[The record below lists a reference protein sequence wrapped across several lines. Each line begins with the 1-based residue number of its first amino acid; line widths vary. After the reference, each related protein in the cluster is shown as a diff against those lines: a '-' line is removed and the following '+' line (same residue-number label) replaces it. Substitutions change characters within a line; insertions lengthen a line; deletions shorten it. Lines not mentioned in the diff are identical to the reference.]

1 MVLLIEHDHPWVR
14 PSCFSFS
21 VRASPTFLLL
31 LSNKSLGSVEHQF
44 ICLLPLSL
52 LSRRTV
58 IMPSTELH
66 QYPPPRSSN
75 PRYHQ
80 WGPTNSADSEDT
92 SIANNTTNGSS
103 RLSGQ
108 SNNNSY
114 APRVGTNRRKS
125 SSMGRIDENTSAT
138 MGASC
143 YTFATNVSLAP
154 STNLHHLHGG
164 SDVGAGCTADLR
176 NLWRNAV
183 MAFPQK
189 EERSRTGRG
198 GITGPVAARSGLQER
213 QSILDYVT
221 GCGQGPQLSAA
232 KSTRKAAGIDSD
244 DAFLTAPRNNTN
256 NRGGVGD
263 SNASKSRGKAGIVHS
278 SQGMEID
285 IFGHARATEGTGMTP
300 NRGPRKNRKITMR
313 ELAAGAGFG
322 ATSAIA
328 GDSQTTPSPR
338 DVRELW
344 NVKSSAI
351 GKDSGEG
358 GSVEV
363 DDLHD
368 EQTYEQRTLT
378 TNHTVSTGGAKAPSI
393 MHRTRTINVS
403 VPSIERK
410 KKNIPRSAKYRLA
423 ETDFDTSRPVDVD
436 DVSIDS
442 FLNVE
447 MLEANPASELVDAR
461 GAYRHTQSIGRI
473 STKDALGK
481 YKHYESIKIGSSS
494 AAVMAG
500 DSAGGALADD
510 LSDILDTSAEEANA
524 AEKRRLY
531 HHQRVRTLGQEHQRQ
546 RQLQLERQAPAAG
559 TAANL
564 ARSSTA
570 PLPKANRPSLARVT
584 SGDEYDDHTAM
595 EEMRAV
601 ADVYRR
607 GNYARAKL
615 PLPTEE
621 LKKKNKG
628 DDQATLP
635 LQDIEL
641 TRQSV
646 MELRRTVSELT
657 MRSSY
662 GEMIEGIDPNRRMAY
677 YAVGR
682 EASSSKKRPGGNRRC
697 YFTGRPIMGRNP
709 FYAGTVQQGLRTLV
723 VFCLPSAIGLPNS
736 ATVDVIKKEMEA
748 AALRHVESLHKRENS
763 GLTSF
768 ITEETNPDPNEA
780 IPPEILLEA
789 LPDPNDAIMKAISD
803 AYSQQ
808 YSTLPAQ
815 VQDPACWHLYEKFC
829 HFSGLPIASG
839 EVHYRVRPDVLVKG
853 KLAKKLES
861 KFGKSDTAK
870 LSPSD
875 DIVLSHEVMLACNGE
890 ESSEIVRLPNTRCF
904 RYLKKHYSHQCSK
917 CDDSVFHRSSW
928 EMVKPE
934 V

>member
-1 MVLLIEHDHPWVR
+1 M
-14 PSCFSFS
+14 
-21 VRASPTFLLL
+21 A
-31 LSNKSLGSVEHQF
+31 
-44 ICLLPLSL
+44 
-52 LSRRTV
+52 
-58 IMPSTELH
+58 STEFH

-75 PRYHQ
+75 PRQHQ
-80 WGPTNSADSEDT
+80 WGATTNSFDSEDT

-108 SNNNSY
+108 SNNNNNNNNNNGNAYNY
-114 APRVGTNRRKS
+114 ATRTGGSTYRRKS
-125 SSMGRIDENTSAT
+125 SPMGRIDENASAT
-138 MGASC
+138 MGAASC
-143 YTFATNVSLAP
+143 YTFATNMSLAP
-154 STNLHHLHGG
+154 STNSHHLHGG

-183 MAFPQK
+183 MAFPQQ
-189 EERSRTGRG
+189 EGRGRTGRG
-198 GITGPVAARSGLQER
+198 GITGRQGAGRSGLQEG

-221 GCGQGPQLSAA
+221 GCGQDPQLSTA
-232 KSTRKAAGIDSD
+232 KHANKAAAGTDPD
-244 DAFLTAPRNNTN
+244 DTFLTPPRNNTSSS
-256 NRGGVGD
+256 RGGD
-263 SNASKSRGKAGIVHS
+263 SNASNTRGKPIIEPI

-285 IFGHARATEGTGMTP
+285 QFGNARATSGTGMTP
-300 NRGPRKNRKITMR
+300 SRAPNNNRKKITMR
-313 ELAAGAGFG
+313 DLAAGAGFG
-322 ATSAIA
+322 ATSASV

-344 NVKSSAI
+344 NVKSSAS
-351 GKDSGEG
+351 GKGSGEG
-358 GSVEV
+358 DGFEV

-378 TNHTVSTGGAKAPSI
+378 TSHTVSTGGAKAPSI
-393 MHRTRTINVS
+393 VHRARSINVT
-403 VPSIERK
+403 VPSIQRK
-410 KKNIPRSAKYRLA
+410 KKRSPRSAKYRLA
-423 ETDFDTSRPVDVD
+423 ETEFDTSRPVDVD

-447 MLEANPASELVDAR
+447 MLEANPASELVDAS
-461 GAYRHTQSIGRI
+461 GAYRHTQSIGGI
-473 STKDALGK
+473 STKTKDALGK
-481 YKHYESIKIGSSS
+481 YKHYESIKIGSGS

-500 DSAGGALADD
+500 ASAGGALADD

-546 RQLQLERQAPAAG
+546 RQLQLER
-559 TAANL
+559 
-564 ARSSTA
+564 SSTA

-584 SGDEYDDHTAM
+584 SGDEYDDDTAM

-601 ADVYRR
+601 ANVYRR
-607 GNYARAKL
+607 GNYERAEL

-621 LKKKNKG
+621 IKKKNKS
-628 DDQATLP
+628 DNEAALP
-635 LQDIEL
+635 VRDIEL

-646 MELRRTVSELT
+646 LELRRTVSELT

-662 GEMIEGIDPNRRMAY
+662 GEMVEGIDPNRRMAY

-682 EASSSKKRPGGNRRC
+682 EGSSSKKRPGGNRRC
-697 YFTGRPIMGRNP
+697 YFTGRPIVDRNP

-736 ATVDVIKKEMEA
+736 ARVNAVKKEMEV
-748 AALRHVESLHKRENS
+748 AALHHVESLHKRENS

-789 LPDPNDAIMKAISD
+789 LPEPDETIMKAISD

-853 KLAKKLES
+853 KLAKKFES
-861 KFGKSDTAK
+861 KFGNSDKAH
-870 LSPSD
+870 LSPYD

-904 RYLKKHYSHQCSK
+904 RYLKKHYAQQCSK
-917 CDDSVFHRSSW
+917 CDDNVFHRSSW

>member
-1 MVLLIEHDHPWVR
+1 
-14 PSCFSFS
+14 
-21 VRASPTFLLL
+21 
-31 LSNKSLGSVEHQF
+31 
-44 ICLLPLSL
+44 
-52 LSRRTV
+52 
-58 IMPSTELH
+58 
-66 QYPPPRSSN
+66 
-75 PRYHQ
+75 
-80 WGPTNSADSEDT
+80 
-92 SIANNTTNGSS
+92 
-103 RLSGQ
+103 
-108 SNNNSY
+108 
-114 APRVGTNRRKS
+114 
-125 SSMGRIDENTSAT
+125 
-138 MGASC
+138 
-143 YTFATNVSLAP
+143 
-154 STNLHHLHGG
+154 
-164 SDVGAGCTADLR
+164 
-176 NLWRNAV
+176 
-183 MAFPQK
+183 MAFPQQ
-189 EERSRTGRG
+189 EGRGRTGRG
-198 GITGPVAARSGLQER
+198 GLAGPGAARSGPQER
-213 QSILDYVT
+213 QSIFDYVT
-221 GCGQGPQLSAA
+221 RCGQEPQSSAA
-232 KSTRKAAGIDSD
+232 KSANEAGTNSD
-244 DAFLTAPRNNTN
+244 DTFLTPPRNNTY
-256 NRGGVGD
+256 NRGGGGD
-263 SNASKSRGKAGIVHS
+263 SNASKSRGKAGIEPS

-285 IFGHARATEGTGMTP
+285 IFGHARATAGTGMTP
-300 NRGPRKNRKITMR
+300 NRAPRNDRKITMR
-313 ELAAGAGFG
+313 ELASGAGFG
-322 ATSAIA
+322 ATSASA
-328 GDSQTTPSPR
+328 KDSQTNPSPR

-344 NVKSSAI
+344 SAKSSAN

-358 GSVEV
+358 GSFEV
-363 DDLHD
+363 ADPHDEPD

-393 MHRTRTINVS
+393 RHRPRSINVS
-403 VPSIERK
+403 VPSIRRRK
-410 KKNIPRSAKYRLA
+410 KRSPRSSKYRLA
-423 ETDFDTSRPVDVD
+423 ETEFDTSRPVDVD

-447 MLEANPASELVDAR
+447 MLEANPASELVDAS
-461 GAYRHTQSIGRI
+461 GAYRHTQSIGGI
-473 STKDALGK
+473 STKTKDALGK
-481 YKHYESIKIGSSS
+481 YKHYESIKIGSRS

-546 RQLQLERQAPAAG
+546 RQLQLGRQAPAAG
-559 TAANL
+559 TAATL
-564 ARSSTA
+564 VLERSSTA

-584 SGDEYDDHTAM
+584 SGDEYDDDTAM

-607 GNYARAKL
+607 GNYARAEL

-628 DDQATLP
+628 EDEATLP

-682 EASSSKKRPGGNRRC
+682 EGSSSKRRPGGNRRC

-723 VFCLPSAIGLPNS
+723 VFCLPSAIGLPDS
-736 ATVDVIKKEMEA
+736 AAVDAIKKEMEA

-789 LPDPNDAIMKAISD
+789 LPEPNEAILKAISD

-829 HFSGLPIASG
+829 YFSGLPIAAG

-904 RYLKKHYSHQCSK
+904 RYLRKHYAHQCSK

>member
-1 MVLLIEHDHPWVR
+1 
-14 PSCFSFS
+14 
-21 VRASPTFLLL
+21 
-31 LSNKSLGSVEHQF
+31 
-44 ICLLPLSL
+44 
-52 LSRRTV
+52 
-58 IMPSTELH
+58 
-66 QYPPPRSSN
+66 
-75 PRYHQ
+75 
-80 WGPTNSADSEDT
+80 
-92 SIANNTTNGSS
+92 
-103 RLSGQ
+103 
-108 SNNNSY
+108 
-114 APRVGTNRRKS
+114 
-125 SSMGRIDENTSAT
+125 
-138 MGASC
+138 
-143 YTFATNVSLAP
+143 
-154 STNLHHLHGG
+154 
-164 SDVGAGCTADLR
+164 
-176 NLWRNAV
+176 
-183 MAFPQK
+183 MAFPQQDG
-189 EERSRTGRG
+189 RGRTGRG
-198 GITGPVAARSGLQER
+198 GDAGPGAARSGLEER
-213 QSILDYVT
+213 QSILDFVT
-221 GCGQGPQLSAA
+221 RCGQEPQSSAA
-232 KSTRKAAGIDSD
+232 KLANEAGTNAD
-244 DAFLTAPRNNTN
+244 DTFLTPPRNNNTC
-256 NRGGVGD
+256 RDGGARN
-263 SNASKSRGKAGIVHS
+263 SRSKIGIEPF

-285 IFGHARATEGTGMTP
+285 MFGHARATTGTGMTP
-300 NRGPRKNRKITMR
+300 NRAPRNNRKITMR

-322 ATSAIA
+322 ATSASA
-328 GDSQTTPSPR
+328 EDSQTTPSPR
-338 DVRELW
+338 DVGELW
-344 NVKSSAI
+344 NNTKSSVI

-358 GSVEV
+358 GSFGAG
-363 DDLHD
+363 DLHD
-368 EQTYEQRTLT
+368 ELTYEQRTLT

-393 MHRTRTINVS
+393 MHRTRSINVS
-403 VPSIERK
+403 VPSIRK
-410 KKNIPRSAKYRLA
+410 KKKKRSPRSAKYQLA
-423 ETDFDTSRPVDVD
+423 ETNFDTSRPVDVD

-447 MLEANPASELVDAR
+447 MLEANPASELVDAS
-461 GAYRHTQSIGRI
+461 GAYRHTQSIGGI
-473 STKDALGK
+473 STKTKDALGK

-494 AAVMAG
+494 AAVMPG
-500 DSAGGALADD
+500 DSASGALADD

-531 HHQRVRTLGQEHQRQ
+531 HHQRVRSLGQEHQRQ

-559 TAANL
+559 TAATL
-564 ARSSTA
+564 VLERSSTA
-570 PLPKANRPSLARVT
+570 PLLNANRSSLARVT
-584 SGDEYDDHTAM
+584 SGDEYDDDTAM

-607 GNYARAKL
+607 GNYARAEL

-628 DDQATLP
+628 EGEATLP

-682 EASSSKKRPGGNRRC
+682 EGSSSKRRPGGNRRC

-736 ATVDVIKKEMEA
+736 ATVNAIKKKMEA

-789 LPDPNDAIMKAISD
+789 LPEPNEAILKAISD

-815 VQDPACWHLYEKFC
+815 VQDPACWHLFEKFC
-829 HFSGLPIASG
+829 HFSGLPIQFG
-839 EVHYRVRPDVLVKG
+839 EVHYRVRPDVLAKG

-904 RYLKKHYSHQCSK
+904 RYLRKHYAHQCSK